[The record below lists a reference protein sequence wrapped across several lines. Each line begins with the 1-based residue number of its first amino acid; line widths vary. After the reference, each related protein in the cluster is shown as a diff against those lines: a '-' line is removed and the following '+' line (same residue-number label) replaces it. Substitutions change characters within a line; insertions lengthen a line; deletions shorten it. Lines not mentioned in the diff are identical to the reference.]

1 MKDPIVHIKRYVRTH
16 PTAMINADTSLEIT
30 KIEGAVFFEV
40 RNDIAGKKTRVV
52 SVGDRISMDQAYEIS
67 LNAHTVVEPCYP
79 N

>member
-1 MKDPIVHIKRYVRTH
+1 MKDPIVQIKRYVRTH
-16 PTAMINADTSLEIT
+16 PAAMINADTSFEIT

-40 RNDIAGKKTRVV
+40 QKEGSHKPLLV

-67 LNAHTVVEPCYP
+67 LNSHVVLEPVYP